1 MKIMEYPSAINTC
14 DISNETLVG
23 RIYLESPDDVDIPIP
38 EGFVF
43 RGDDREKYK
52 MDKGNY
58 LLETYTEG
66 DVFNFGKLFLN
77 LPTPDKI
84 LKDLKSLV

>member
-1 MKIMEYPSAINTC
+1 MVAK
-14 DISNETLVG
+14 V
-23 RIYLESPDDVDIPIP
+23 YLETPDDVEIPIC

-43 RGDDREKYK
+43 RGDDKEKYK

-66 DVFNFGKLFLN
+66 DTFNFANLFLG

-84 LKDLKSLV
+84 LQDLKSII

>member
-1 MKIMEYPSAINTC
+1 MEYPSAINTC
-14 DISNETLVG
+14 DISNETLVAKV
-23 RIYLESPDDVDIPIP
+23 YLENPDDVEIPIP

-58 LLETYTEG
+58 LLEAYTEG
-66 DVFNFGKLFLN
+66 DTFNFASMFLN
-77 LPTPDKI
+77 LPTPEKI
-84 LKDLKSLV
+84 IEDLKSLI

>member
-1 MKIMEYPSAINTC
+1 MEYPSAINTC
-14 DISNETLVG
+14 DISNETLVAKV
-23 RIYLESPDDVDIPIP
+23 YLENPDDVDIPIC

-43 RGDDREKYK
+43 RGNDREKYK

-66 DVFNFGKLFLN
+66 DVFNFSKLFLG
-77 LPTPDKI
+77 LPTPDVI
-84 LKDLKSLV
+84 LKDIKSLVK

>member
-1 MKIMEYPSAINTC
+1 MEYPTAINTC
-14 DISNETLVG
+14 NISNETLVG
-23 RIYLESPDDVDIPIP
+23 KVFLENPDDVTIPIP

-52 MDKGNY
+52 LDKGNL

-66 DVFNFGKLFLN
+66 DIFNFASMWLG
-77 LPTPDKI
+77 LPRPEKI
-84 LKDLKSLV
+84 LKEIAYML

>member
-1 MKIMEYPSAINTC
+1 MEYPSAINTC
-14 DISNETLVG
+14 NISNETLVAKV
-23 RIYLESPDDVDIPIP
+23 YLENPDDVNIPIC

-43 RGDDREKYK
+43 RGNDEEKYK

-66 DVFNFGKLFLN
+66 DIFNFSKLFLG

-84 LKDLKSLV
+84 LKNIKDII

>member
-1 MKIMEYPSAINTC
+1 MEYPSAINTC
-14 DISNETLVG
+14 DISNETLVAKV
-23 RIYLESPDDVDIPIP
+23 YLENPDDVDIKIS

-66 DVFNFGKLFLN
+66 DIFNFSNIFLG

-84 LKDLKSLV
+84 LNEIQDLI

>member
-1 MKIMEYPSAINTC
+1 MVAK
-14 DISNETLVG
+14 V
-23 RIYLESPDDVDIPIP
+23 YLENHDDVDIKIP

-52 MDKGNY
+52 MDKGNF

-66 DVFNFGKLFLN
+66 DVFNFGNLFLG
-77 LPTPDKI
+77 LPTPGEVLDDI
-84 LKDLKSLV
+84 KSLL